1 MFISRQAPG
10 QRETLEGITTRQQGQ
25 QRAEEGAGEMS
36 PKPKPLDGI
45 QRVLRG
51 EAPPPPIATLLGF
64 TLMAIEP
71 GRAVVAFEAA
81 ERHANPLGT
90 LHGGV
95 LCDLADLAMGWA
107 YAATVADGESFTT
120 LELKINFLRPVWEGR
135 LVAVASVIKGGRII
149 GLVECDVTDD
159 QDRLVARASSTC
171 MTLRGDAAKG
181 R

>member
-1 MFISRQAPG
+1 MNPAPK
-10 QRETLEGITTRQQGQ
+10 L
-25 QRAEEGAGEMS
+25 
-36 PKPKPLDGI
+36 LDAI
-45 QRVLRG
+45 HRVLLG
-51 EAPPPPIATLLGF
+51 EVPPPPIASLLGF

-71 GRAVVAFEAA
+71 GRAVVAFEAS

-107 YAATVADGESFTT
+107 YAATVAEGQSFTT
-120 LELKINFLRPVWEGR
+120 LELKINFLRPVWEGK
-135 LVAVASVIKGGRII
+135 LLAVARVIKGGRTI
-149 GLVECDVTDD
+149 GLVECDMTDD

-171 MTLRGDAAKG
+171 MTLTGDAAKG

>member
-1 MFISRQAPG
+1 MFISRLAPG
-10 QRETLEGITTRQQGQ
+10 QRETLEGITTRRRPEQG
-25 QRAEEGAGEMS
+25 AEKGTGKMN
-36 PKPKPLDGI
+36 PMPKPLDAI
-45 QRVLRG
+45 HRVLRG

-71 GRAVVAFEAA
+71 GQAVVAFEAA

-135 LVAVASVIKGGRII
+135 LVAVASVIKGRAHHGARGVRCDRRPGSPCRP
-149 GLVECDVTDD
+149 GLEHVHDP
-159 QDRLVARASSTC
+159 Q
-171 MTLRGDAAKG
+171 G
-181 R
+181 